1 MPDMVQ
7 VLSDLGGTLG
17 SLLAAFIYIWHLQ
30 KSFQIE
36 REGYRQERDEL
47 RKEALDERT
56 RWVAKDSEADL
67 RMIELQQSSY
77 QSLMGVMQDTAKVL
91 QDLHSSINEL
101 KVMIGDAKK

>member
-36 REGYRQERDEL
+36 RDTVKNVMSYARKHWTKEPDGLRRTLRQTYE
-47 RKEALDERT
+47 
-56 RWVAKDSEADL
+56 
-67 RMIELQQSSY
+67 
-77 QSLMGVMQDTAKVL
+77 
-91 QDLHSSINEL
+91 
-101 KVMIGDAKK
+101 

>member
-17 SLLAAFIYIWHLQ
+17 SLLAAFVYIWHIQ
-30 KSFQIE
+30 KCFQVE
-36 REGYRQERDEL
+36 RDGYRQERDEL

-56 RWVAKDSEADL
+56 RWVAKDSEADI

-77 QSLMGVMQDTAKVL
+77 QSLMGVMQDTAKAL